1 MQEHRAEALKQ
12 PRGGLVSSVGAWLA
26 RQADLPRWTGSCWW
40 AGPPGCRAARC
51 SAVPSGCSAR
61 CGCRPDQWAARRRA
75 GEPLAYIT
83 GEREFWGLSFEV
95 SPSVLVPRPE
105 TELLVEVALALADT
119 APGAAA
125 GRFWLDLGTGSGAVA
140 IALASGGSPP
150 RLDGDAH
157 RHGHQRAALVVA
169 ARNGNRYS
177 AGVEWRRADW
187 FHGIEGRFEFIVSNP
202 PYVAEGD
209 PHLAE
214 LRCEP
219 RGALTAG
226 PDGLRDLRRIVAGA
240 VAHLYPGGWLVL
252 EHGADQG
259 APVRSLLH
267 HAGLSEVATA
277 TDLAGHERVTCGRR
291 PAHAPGDGA
300 AAAAGGAA

>member
-1 MQEHRAEALKQ
+1 
-12 PRGGLVSSVGAWLA
+12 VSTVGAWLA
-26 RQADLPRWTGSCWW
+26 RQADLPRLDRELLVG
-40 AGPPGCRAARC
+40 RAAGISR
-51 SAVPSGCSAR
+51 SQVLG
-61 CGCRPDQWAARRRA
+61 RPERALTPDTLATLDQWAARRRA

-140 IALASGGSPP
+140 IALASEARRRGWTVTLTATDISE
-150 RLDGDAH
+150 
-157 RHGHQRAALVVA
+157 QALVVA